1 MNPRVLE
8 SLPGVA
14 LMLDGEGR
22 VLGCSPACEALLG
35 APGSATRG
43 RCLWELLSTRE
54 DVERV
59 RALFSRARVEDFP
72 YRLDAAWKGP
82 QGDERWVGLVLGVVE
97 AEEHRPRLLM
107 ATGLELTG
115 YRLAQEELHSL
126 LRSMDSQWRRME
138 AVLRQL
144 PTGVIIRDAAGR
156 LADYNDQAEQL
167 LGHRLSAVLT
177 ESSLMTD
184 AVLHMDGTPYLA
196 RELPFL
202 RALRGEPTR
211 NERLRYR
218 RPDGHE
224 RVLEVSTEPIHDE
237 EGHLQAG
244 VMVLSDRTEQVH
256 AEQALRER
264 EQALRELHQVTSARD
279 GDFDTRARALLAM
292 GCRRLGMSRGVLAR
306 AGPRGT
312 QVLVDHALQEG
323 AAVPPV
329 GARHALE
336 APVRVRG
343 RDFGLLG
350 FDGPRVPQRP
360 ASDGDLDLLRL
371 MAQWLGGELER
382 EHLRQRQQ
390 LLAEA
395 GELLSASLDEHET
408 LLRVARLFTRSL
420 ADFCL
425 VDLVDARDRPHA
437 LTAMGRDPDRAAM
450 AEEVLAYVRT
460 HDRHPM
466 LEQILRTGQGVLLP
480 SLDEARLASL
490 AQEPEHLRLMLRLA
504 PRSAMMLPLV
514 ARGRIL
520 GVVGVFTADPHAPY
534 DEEDQRFAEALCQ
547 RAALAIDNARLYQ
560 VARDSV
566 RMRDQVLRT
575 IAHDLRGP
583 LTRVMLRAQLLLERA
598 APEGRPLVEE
608 NARDVLRAAE
618 QMNQLVQDLVEITR
632 IEVGMLRLQRGRL
645 AVARLLQE
653 AADGAAALAAAKHL
667 RLDCEPPA
675 PDLPPVDADP
685 VRVQQ
690 IFSNL
695 LGNAIKFTP
704 PGGRVSLAAERAG
717 NAVRFT
723 VVDSG
728 PGIPLEAQHQLF
740 DRFFQAHGGDGVGLG
755 LGLSIVRG
763 LVEAHGGTIEVRS
776 QPGEGAAFS
785 FLLPMAG

>member
-1 MNPRVLE
+1 MSSAPRVLE

-14 LMLDGEGR
+14 LTLDGGGR
-22 VLGCSPACEALLG
+22 VLACSPACEALLG
-35 APGSATRG
+35 EPGSATQG
-43 RCLWELLSTRE
+43 RYLWEFLSTRE

-72 YRLDAAWKGP
+72 YRLDAAWTGP
-82 QGDERWVGLVLGVVE
+82 QGDERWVGLMLEVVE
-97 AEEHRPRLLM
+97 AEEHRPRRLV

-115 YRLAQEELHSL
+115 YRLAQQELHSL
-126 LRSMDSQWRRME
+126 LLSMDSQWRRME

-144 PTGVIIRDAAGR
+144 PTGVVIRDAAGR

-167 LGHRLSAVLT
+167 LGHRLTAVLT
-177 ESSLMTD
+177 ENSPMAD
-184 AVLHMDGTPYLA
+184 VVLRMDGTPYLA
-196 RELPFL
+196 RDLPFL
-202 RALRGEPTR
+202 RALRGESTR

-237 EGHLQAG
+237 EGHFQAG

-279 GDFDTRARALLAM
+279 GDFDTRVRALLAM
-292 GCRRLGMSRGVLAR
+292 GCRRLGMSHGVLAH
-306 AGPRGT
+306 AGTCGEK
-312 QVLVDHALQEG
+312 VLVGHALRDG
-323 AAVPPV
+323 APPT

-350 FDGPRVPQRP
+350 FDGPRLPERP

-371 MAQWLGGELER
+371 MAQWVGSELER
-382 EHLRQRQQ
+382 EHLRQRQH
-390 LLAEA
+390 LLVEA
-395 GELLSASLDEHET
+395 GEVLSAALDERET
-408 LLRVARLFTRSL
+408 LLRVARLLTRSF

-425 VDLVDARDRPHA
+425 IEVVDVGNRPHA
-437 LTAMGRDPDRAAM
+437 LTAMGRDPARAAL
-450 AEEVLAYVRT
+450 AEEVLAYART
-460 HDRHPM
+460 HDRHPL
-466 LEQILRTGQGVLLP
+466 LEQVLRTGQGMLLP
-480 SLDEARLASL
+480 SRDEALLASL
-490 AQEPEHLRLMLRLA
+490 AEGPEHLRLMLRLA
-504 PRSAMMLPLV
+504 PRSALMLPLV
-514 ARGRIL
+514 ARGRTL
-520 GVVGVFTADPHAPY
+520 GVVGMFSADPCAPY
-534 DEEDQRFAEALCQ
+534 DEEDQRFAEMLCQ

-566 RMRDQVLRT
+566 RMRDQVLHT
-575 IAHDLRGP
+575 LAHDLRGP
-583 LTRVMLRAQLLLERA
+583 LTRVMLRARLLLERA
-598 APEGRPLVEE
+598 PPESRPLVEE
-608 NARDVLRAAE
+608 NARDVLQAAE
-618 QMNQLVQDLVEITR
+618 QMHRLVQDLVEMTR
-632 IEVGMLRLQRGRL
+632 IEVSMLNLQRGRL
-645 AVARLLQE
+645 AVARVLQE

-695 LGNAIKFTP
+695 LGNAIQFTP
-704 PGGRVSLAAERAG
+704 PGGRISLAAERAG

-728 PGIPLEAQHQLF
+728 PGLPPEAQHPLF
-740 DRFFQAHGGDGVGLG
+740 DRFFQTHGGDGLG
-755 LGLSIVRG
+755 LELSIVRG
-763 LVEAHGGTIEVRS
+763 LVEAHGGTLQVRS
-776 QPGEGAAFS
+776 RPGEGATVS